1 METEKLSG
9 DLFEDLMD
17 LLDIKITS
25 DREDVA
31 CAFLDESEM
40 IDLDP
45 EPEDDGRYHVY
56 ASNEDNNT
64 GSCDFA
70 TEAEATKFIDALI
83 FLANVDKLANGQP
96 LIR

>member
-1 METEKLSG
+1 MNTDKLSG
-9 DLFEDLMD
+9 DLFPELMR

-40 IDLDP
+40 IDLEP
-45 EPEDDGRYHVY
+45 EPEDDGRYYVY
-56 ASNEDNNT
+56 ASDEDNNT

-83 FLANVDKLANGQP
+83 FLGNADELAGENT
-96 LIR
+96 